1 MHLSCT
7 HFHQSLVYPGFILNK
22 YVKGDLFWER
32 LFSVQGH
39 WEFCQGE
46 GPLGQCFHLATEE
59 KHWHQTYVSY
69 WKSFTPKAGANTL
82 SAVPEVEL

>member
-1 MHLSCT
+1 MHLPCT
-7 HFHQSLVYPGFILNK
+7 HSHQSLAYPGFILNK

-32 LFSVQGH
+32 LLSVQGH

-46 GPLGQCFHLATEE
+46 GALGQCFHLAREE
-59 KHWHQTYVSY
+59 KHLHQTCVSC

-82 SAVPEVEL
+82 SAAPQAEL